1 MAYIIAEIGNTHEG
15 SLQLAKKFADA
26 ASYCA
31 VDCVKFQAHYFDE
44 ESLNHAPNPPYFK
57 DETRKTYFDRTSFTL
72 NQWTELRRYVEQDL
86 GLDFM
91 CSPFSVYA
99 IEILKKAGVKNFKVA
114 SGEVSNLPLLENLVD
129 IKGSIFLSSGM
140 SSYDE
145 IDNSINVLN
154 KSSASDK
161 ILFQCTS
168 EYPCKIENVGLNV
181 INVFLKKYP
190 NWKIGLS
197 DHTLSS
203 TAAILSLSKGATVFE
218 KHLTLSNMMYGSDAK
233 NSLEPK
239 EFKAYVKH
247 IREAELCLRSSVD
260 KDKLA
265 LNLQNM
271 KNTFEKSIV
280 FRQDLSKGHVLKLA
294 DLDFKKPGDGINAS
308 EYKSFLGK
316 KIKTKVLKDQYLTKN
331 NLE

>member
-26 ASYCA
+26 ASYCG

-44 ESLNHAPNPPYFK
+44 ESLIHAPNPPYFK
-57 DETRKTYFDRTSFTL
+57 DETRKTYFDRTSFNL
-72 NQWTELRRYVEQDL
+72 EQWTELRRYVEDDL
-86 GLDFM
+86 NLDFM

-99 IEILKKAGVKNFKVA
+99 IEILKNAGVKNFKVA
-114 SGEVSNLPLLENLVD
+114 SGEVSNIPLLEKLAN
-129 IKGSIFLSSGM
+129 IPGSIFLSSGM
-140 SSYDE
+140 SSYNE
-145 IDNSINVLN
+145 IDKAINVLN
-154 KSSASDK
+154 KSSSSDK

-168 EYPCKIENVGLNV
+168 EYPCKIENVGLN
-181 INVFLKKYP
+181 IIKVFLDKYP

-203 TAAILSLSKGATVFE
+203 TAAILSLSIGASVFE

-233 NSLEPK
+233 NSLEPND
-239 EFKAYVKH
+239 FKMYVEN

-260 KDKLA
+260 KDKLIY
-265 LNLQNM
+265 NLQNM

-280 FRQDLSKGHVLKLA
+280 YSKNLNSGHIISFS

-308 EYKSFLGK
+308 DYKEFIGK
-316 KIKTKVLKDQYLTKN
+316 RIIKEVTKDEYLTKN
-331 NLE
+331 NLQ